1 MKLSLKKKFIAD
13 MQLNGYQERTRDSYY
28 RAVRQLEN
36 FWSLP
41 AEDVVEDQ
49 VREYF
54 LFCQNE
60 IEWKPATMRIAYSG
74 IKFFYTTTLPSDFE
88 TLKMMKIKR
97 ITTPPTVLSFDEVR
111 LILKTARTPQ
121 LKTFLTTVYSCGLRR
136 AEALALTVNDI
147 DKDRM
152 VLIVRS
158 GKGGK
163 YREVPLPKSTYE
175 ALKEYWKTHRN
186 PTWLFPALGKNGK
199 KGATAVKPMA
209 TSSIEGALRRLR
221 TELPQI
227 KKHFLLHTL
236 RHSYATHLIEAG
248 VGVRIVQQYLGHSSL
263 TTTMIYLHV
272 TDQGGSDATDRINRL
287 MGGLSDD

>member
-97 ITTPPTVLSFDEVR
+97 ITTPPTVLNFEEVR

-175 ALKEYWKTHRN
+175 ALKE
-186 PTWLFPALGKNGK
+186 
-199 KGATAVKPMA
+199 
-209 TSSIEGALRRLR
+209 
-221 TELPQI
+221 
-227 KKHFLLHTL
+227 
-236 RHSYATHLIEAG
+236 
-248 VGVRIVQQYLGHSSL
+248 
-263 TTTMIYLHV
+263 
-272 TDQGGSDATDRINRL
+272 
-287 MGGLSDD
+287 